1 MERLV
6 FVVLQEEL
14 AKVSFVADADVDAR
28 LSVLIKK
35 RDADERMLF
44 HHGNS
49 DA

>member
-14 AKVSFVADADVDAR
+14 AKASFVADADVDAR

-35 RDADERMLF
+35 RDADEMLF